1 MTWLIII
8 AIVVVLVVGAVAYLQ
23 KRSAAL
29 KDRFG
34 PEYERVVEERGDRRT
49 AEAELRD
56 RAKRHDALELHDL
69 TPEARDAYADQ
80 WLAVQAGF
88 VDDPTRTVAEA
99 DALVAQVMRDRGY
112 PVDEWEERYEMVS
125 VDHPE
130 LADNYRVAHAIH
142 ERRTGDTDVS
152 LDELREAF
160 QRYRSL
166 FDELLANGVHAG
178 TEADD
183 VDIDEPV
190 VADVDDDVIVDDDLR
205 DDDLRDDEVVLDDST
220 RVDDDVSIDDE
231 LEDDDEAVAAADEA
245 RAARGERQ

>member
-69 TPEARDAYADQ
+69 TPEAHDAYADQ

-88 VDDPTRTVAEA
+88 VDDPARTVAEA

-142 ERRTGDTDVS
+142 ERRAGDTDVS
-152 LDELREAF
+152 LDDLREAF

-166 FDELLANGVHAG
+166 FDELLANGFD
-178 TEADD
+178 TDTDDEA
-183 VDIDEPV
+183 VDAVEPV
-190 VADVDDDVIVDDDLR
+190 DEALVDDDLG
-205 DDDLRDDEVVLDDST
+205 DDDVDLDDDTT
-220 RVDDDVSIDDE
+220 RVDDDVDIEDD

>member
-34 PEYERVVEERGDRRT
+34 PEYERLVEERGDRRT

-88 VDDPTRTVAEA
+88 VDDPARTVAEA

-125 VDHPE
+125 VDHPD

-142 ERRTGDTDVS
+142 EQGTAGTDVS
-152 LDELREAF
+152 LDDLREAF

-166 FDELLANGVHAG
+166 FDELLANGVDTE
-178 TEADD
+178 TEAVDEPLVDD
-183 VDIDEPV
+183 VD
-190 VADVDDDVIVDDDLR
+190 DVEDDD
-205 DDDLRDDEVVLDDST
+205 VVLDDDAT
-220 RVDDDVSIDDE
+220 RVDDEE
-231 LEDDDEAVAAADEA
+231 LHDHVDDDEAVAAADEA

>member
-8 AIVVVLVVGAVAYLQ
+8 AVVVVLVVGAVAYLQ

-34 PEYERVVEERGDRRT
+34 PEYEHVVEERGDRRT

-69 TPEARDAYADQ
+69 TPEDRDRYADQ
-80 WLAVQAGF
+80 WQAVQAGF
-88 VDDPTRTVAEA
+88 VDDPTRTVVDA

-130 LADNYRVAHAIH
+130 LAENYRVAHAIH
-142 ERRTGDTDVS
+142 ERRTGDTEVS
-152 LDELREAF
+152 LDDLREAF

-166 FDELLANGVHAG
+166 FDELLANGTADHD
-178 TEADD
+178 DD
-183 VDIDEPV
+183 VDDVDEVEVVEVVETDTEPV
-190 VADVDDDVIVDDDLR
+190 TDVDDD
-205 DDDLRDDEVVLDDST
+205 DEPVLDET
-220 RVDDDVSIDDE
+220 VTE
-231 LEDDDEAVAAADEA
+231 DEAEAAEEA
-245 RAARGERQ
+245 RAARGERP

>member
-1 MTWLIII
+1 MTWLITI

-34 PEYERVVEERGDRRT
+34 PEYERLVEERGDRRT

-80 WLAVQAGF
+80 WSAVQAGF
-88 VDDPTRTVAEA
+88 VDDPARTVAEA

-112 PVDEWEERYEMVS
+112 PIDEWEERFEMVS

-142 ERRTGDTDVS
+142 EQGTGGTDAS
-152 LDELREAF
+152 LDDLREAF

-166 FDELLANGVHAG
+166 FDELLADGV
-178 TEADD
+178 EA
-183 VDIDEPV
+183 VDIDG
-190 VADVDDDVIVDDDLR
+190 DTDDDD
-205 DDDLRDDEVVLDDST
+205 
-220 RVDDDVSIDDE
+220 IDGDIDGK
-231 LEDDDEAVAAADEA
+231 LGDDDEAVAAADEA